1 MEYQYI
7 VNPKTGRKCNV
18 NSKTGRQVIQNYA
31 QEGGL
36 FKSGMKGRIRNNQ
49 EPVSINKKN
58 TTGGGIIGDGTYGC
72 ILRPNLKCGRFQP
85 TVIMFQK

>member
-1 MEYQYI
+1 MLYYSGISIYRQS
-7 VNPKTGRKCNV
+7 TDRKCNV
-18 NSKTGRQVIQNYA
+18 NSKTIRQVIQNYA

-58 TTGGGIIGDGTYGC
+58 TTGGGIIGGGICGC
-72 ILRPNLKCGRFQP
+72 ILRPNLKRTFS
-85 TVIMFQK
+85 T